1 MKYGLSEQQLAEIV
15 DILKRYPEVEEAI
28 LFGSRAMN
36 TYKDASD
43 VDIAIKGKNVNA
55 DLASTL
61 QFDLEEDTYLPFFFD
76 VIAYSVINNPALI
89 KHIDS
94 TGSRLI

>member
-1 MKYGLSEQQLAEIV
+1 
-15 DILKRYPEVEEAI
+15 
-28 LFGSRAMN
+28 MN

-61 QFDLEEDTYLPFFFD
+61 QFDLEEDTYLPLFFG
-76 VIAYSVINNPALI
+76 VIAYSAINNPALI

>member
-15 DILKRYPEVEEAI
+15 DI
-28 LFGSRAMN
+28 
-36 TYKDASD
+36 
-43 VDIAIKGKNVNA
+43 AIKGKNVNA
-55 DLASTL
+55 DLASIL

-76 VIAYSVINNPALI
+76 VIAYSAINNPALI